1 MRVDEEARLPGIG
14 ASALT
19 EVEIARKT
27 AVTCVALTGGCG
39 GVPGVAG
46 LEKGDSRKA
55 EAG

>member
-1 MRVDEEARLPGIG
+1 MRKLGFQIR

-27 AVTCVALTGGCG
+27 AVTYV
-39 GVPGVAG
+39 VPSPGVAG